1 MVQKLLNSKTKYFEI
16 KAYPLSLENILK
28 DWSVD
33 NMKKNGLKGYVHN
46 FSVGCNAIAVADKLN
61 IHKNLVKKNGI
72 V

>member
-46 FSVGCNAIAVADKLN
+46 FSVGYKAIAVADKLN